1 MRRTGT
7 ALLAALAM
15 MTTLNVAGGAVQ
27 ARDLPKWVCEGGSM
41 TSNDSDVVRELAS
54 NLTMDHILHEYR
66 ARWDAAYIR
75 QQCDAAAAGKP
86 AEIGCL
92 KGRRDWTAI
101 QAMVPPDLRNASRD
115 TLRPHLA
122 KLREQ
127 DDGVRSAHQH
137 CRDLGV
143 SQ

>member
-1 MRRTGT
+1 MKRTGT
-7 ALLAALAM
+7 DLLAALAM
-15 MTTLNVAGGAVQ
+15 VTALGMAGGSAQ
-27 ARDLPKWVCEGGSM
+27 AKDLPKWVCEGGSM
-41 TSNDSDVVRELAS
+41 TSNDSDVVRNLAS

-75 QQCDAAAAGKP
+75 QQCDAAAAGQP
-86 AEIGCL
+86 ANIGCL
-92 KGRRDWTAI
+92 KGRRYWDAI
-101 QAMVPPDLRNASRD
+101 QAMGPSDLRNASRD

-122 KLREQ
+122 KLRGQ
-127 DDGVRSAHQH
+127 DDGVRAAHQH